1 LRFWRNF
8 SRRGTHVNTLKLGSR
23 GDKKCFGGIQR
34 FYADLRRELEWGNLD
49 LVFFVVVGVVPRGA
63 REEGGLFVHLSELL
77 CSFGVGEG
85 VLGWYCPLL

>member
-1 LRFWRNF
+1 
-8 SRRGTHVNTLKLGSR
+8 
-23 GDKKCFGGIQR
+23 
-34 FYADLRRELEWGNLD
+34 
-49 LVFFVVVGVVPRGA
+49 VFFGVVGGVPRGA